1 MRVCYSPELRSMNKD
16 STSFRNS
23 GAYTSPGT
31 PDYRDNH
38 GGGSGGGGGGGF
50 QKGWCSERVPLP
62 SNGTRRRASA
72 NLLMSGRTL
81 PSKWDDAERW
91 ITSPVSGSGFYKTL
105 GPPPQRRP
113 KSKSGPL
120 GDTPYFSNH
129 SPGFPFLETNSFL
142 PGSPLT
148 TGVLVPNGLS
158 FHHAHT
164 DYTVAPYPDSHD
176 EKIDENSV
184 TRVISR
190 RDMATQMS
198 PVESPGSSPNRRP
211 PPSTSPPLILSPVEP
226 CSHRS
231 GRVEVR
237 DVEVDK
243 GITVTKQ
250 PKRHQRRT
258 EKNRPTEIKNLDLTW
273 NPTEGATELSKLQKE
288 EARIAAW
295 ENLQTA
301 KAEASIRKLEMKLEK
316 KKSASMDRIM
326 KKLRIAQMKA
336 QEMRKTMS
344 ESEAPRT
351 SRKVMSLQR
360 YANVSLISCFR
371 SHES

>member
-1 MRVCYSPELRSMNKD
+1 MRVCYSPEFRSMNKD

-31 PDYRDNH
+31 PDYKDNH
-38 GGGSGGGGGGGF
+38 GCSGGGGGGF

-62 SNGTRRRASA
+62 SNSNRRRASS
-72 NLLMSGRTL
+72 NVLMNGRTL

-91 ITSPVSGSGFYKTL
+91 ITSPVSGSGFCKTL
-105 GPPPQRRP
+105 APPSQRRP

-129 SPGFPFLETNSFL
+129 SPAFPFLETNGFL
-142 PGSPLT
+142 AGSPFS

-164 DYTVAPYPDSHD
+164 DYTVTPSANLSSYPDSQD

-198 PVESPGSSPNRRP
+198 PVDSRGSSPNRRP
-211 PPSTSPPLILSPVEP
+211 PPSTSPPPIPSSVEP
-226 CSHRS
+226 RSHHS
-231 GRVEVR
+231 ARVEVR
-237 DVEVDK
+237 DVE
-243 GITVTKQ
+243 
-250 PKRHQRRT
+250 
-258 EKNRPTEIKNLDLTW
+258 
-273 NPTEGATELSKLQKE
+273 KE
-288 EARIAAW
+288 EARIVAW

-326 KKLRIAQMKA
+326 KKLRLAQMKA
-336 QEMRKTMS
+336 QEMRKTMAR
-344 ESEAPRT
+344 SEAPGT
-351 SRKVMSLQR
+351 SRKVMPLQR
-360 YANVSLISCFR
+360 YANISLISCFR
-371 SHES
+371 PDHS